1 MSVFLSNV
9 DDFVNPSQACVNP
22 VFNGTAASTTSQ
34 QRRGEGGA
42 VAIAGVRTRGP
53 GQKKRTAASTTTTTT
68 DQVVTA
74 TIADCLACSG
84 CVTTAETVLMEERHN
99 LEKLSS
105 ALASKRPVLLTIS
118 PAALADW
125 QRHHDHGAGDG
136 IGTASTAQWVS
147 LWHKYLNVVAV
158 IDGNLPLQWSL
169 AAAVREFTDAYRRNQ
184 RLLATAEE
192 KNGTDLDMNVSKN
205 EMFEQKMLPSR
216 ALDRN
221 KTEYWLADGTTEVV
235 DEAPRPRAHQA
246 LPLITSSCPAI
257 VCYVEKSSHALVPH
271 LSTAASPMMC
281 FGTFALDDV
290 FHVAIQPCHDKKL
303 EANRLD
309 FTGSSLDLVLTTGEL
324 LDFMSSKFP
333 EVHDW
338 NAAASNLVSAESRP
352 IKDPRELMSVLS
364 SWIIDCGRPLY
375 CLPSI
380 GLERSHLG
388 SEPHVFGS
396 GGYADTVFRRAAQ
409 DLFGIEICPV
419 WEPVASTTRRG
430 RNGRGS
436 KRDFYS
442 ASLYQSAEDG
452 SYTTTTPSSSSS
464 NATLVWKFGIA
475 YGLQTVQRIF
485 ADIGSYQ
492 YVEAM
497 ACAGSCLNGAGQLR
511 LGNPETPDETRERL
525 AASRRLFS
533 TASESLDLSIA
544 GAHTRFHMVPAMRH
558 SMGVAAGVAVEDT
571 RW

>member
-22 VFNGTAASTTSQ
+22 VFNGAAASTTSQ
-34 QRRGEGGA
+34 QGEGGA
-42 VAIAGVRTRGP
+42 VAVANVRTRGP
-53 GQKKRTAASTTTTTT
+53 GQKRTGTSSTITT

-105 ALASKRPVLLTIS
+105 ALALKRPVLLTIS

-125 QRHHDHGAGDG
+125 QRHHDHGAAGDN
-136 IGTASTAQWVS
+136 GTGNASTAQWVS

-184 RLLATAEE
+184 KRLLATAGEE
-192 KNGTDLDMNVSKN
+192 NEKDLDMNVSKN
-205 EMFEQKMLPSR
+205 EMFEQKMMPSR

-257 VCYVEKSSHALVPH
+257 VCYVEKSSHSLVPH

-281 FGTFALDDV
+281 SGTFALNDV

-309 FTGSSLDLVLTTGEL
+309 FTGSGLDLVLTTGEL
-324 LDFMSSKFP
+324 LDFMSRKFP
-333 EVHDW
+333 EVNDW

-352 IKDPRELMSVLS
+352 FKDPRELMSVIS
-364 SWIIDCGRPLY
+364 SRTVDCGRALY

-380 GLERSHLG
+380 RLHSSHLG
-388 SEPHVFGS
+388 SEPHVVGS

-419 WEPVASTTRRG
+419 WEQVASTTRRG

-452 SYTTTTPSSSSS
+452 SYTTTTPSSPS

-485 ADIGSYQ
+485 ADIDSYQ

>member
-1 MSVFLSNV
+1 MSGANPSFGGAVFLSNV
-9 DDFVNPSQACVNP
+9 DDFVSPSQACVNP
-22 VFNGTAASTTSQ
+22 VFNGAASSTTVSP
-34 QRRGEGGA
+34 GGTTGGGVPVA
-42 VAIAGVRTRGP
+42 VVAAGGVRTR
-53 GQKKRTAASTTTTTT
+53 STTGEERRT

-99 LEKLSS
+99 LEKLST
-105 ALASKRPVLLTIS
+105 ALDSKRPILVTIS

-125 QRHHDHGAGDG
+125 QRHHQGES
-136 IGTASTAQWVS
+136 TPASTAKWVT
-147 LWHKYLNVVAV
+147 LWHAYMNVVAV
-158 IDGNLPLQWSL
+158 VDGNLPLQWSL
-169 AAAVREFTDAYRRNQ
+169 AAAVQEYTDAYRKTILQ
-184 RLLATAEE
+184 TTDST
-192 KNGTDLDMNVSKN
+192 NGLNKNVSKN
-205 EMFEQKMLPSR
+205 EIFEQKMLPSR

-221 KTEYWLADGTTEVV
+221 KTEYWMEDGTTQVV
-235 DEAPRPRAHQA
+235 DEEPQPRAQQS

-271 LSTAASPMMC
+271 LSTAASPMMS
-281 FGTFALDDV
+281 FDTSALDV

-303 EANRLD
+303 ESNRLD
-309 FTGSSLDLVLTTGEL
+309 FSDRGLDLVLTTGEL

-333 EVHDW
+333 EVKDW
-338 NAAASNLVSAESRP
+338 NATACKQIPAESRHF
-352 IKDPRELMSVLS
+352 KDPQELTSVLS
-364 SWIIDCGRPLY
+364 SLKNDCSKPLY
-375 CLPSI
+375 CLPSN
-380 GLERSHLG
+380 GLHCTLIE
-388 SEPHVFGS
+388 SEPHVVGS
-396 GGYADTVFRRAAQ
+396 GGYADTVFRCAAKE
-409 DLFGIEICPV
+409 LFGIVIRPV

-430 RNGRGS
+430 QTGRNL

-442 ASLYQSAEDG
+442 ASLYRSAENG
-452 SYTTTTPSSSSS
+452 SYTATPSSP

-485 ADIGSYQ
+485 ADIDSYQ

-511 LGNPETPDETRERL
+511 LGNPETPGETRERL
-525 AASRRLFS
+525 VASRRLFS
-533 TASESLDLSIA
+533 VHQGLDLSVT